1 MEGLASEMIDAYKL
15 LAPSQ
20 PPTLYFLRVV
30 GREGLKG
37 IDIWISAIKICI
49 ATTAT
54 GASVQVREGA
64 LEKFSSACVRRHIST
79 SREAEKLGSS
89 RLQRN

>member
-64 LEKFSSACVRRHIST
+64 L
-79 SREAEKLGSS
+79 
-89 RLQRN
+89 